1 MIDEC
6 FFLYALDLSIYIHVL
21 FDILCDSCMPTI
33 FLIVLFMAQRL
44 LLE

>member
-6 FFLYALDLSIYIHVL
+6 FFLYALDEHIY
-21 FDILCDSCMPTI
+21 SCFVRHSLRFMYPSI

-44 LLE
+44 LME